1 MICAECASKCNVYF
15 TCNTLTLW
23 SLYFDIWTFETVCA
37 TTRDQNTVFPVQS
50 VLFFKLTKT
59 IEMRRKLIKCST
71 RGRFFYY
78 LFPEACIYPKKMIS
92 AVFNSSQKM
101 ICKAILN
108 LSFLKSCHSIG

>member
-71 RGRFFYY
+71 RGRFFT
-78 LFPEACIYPKKMIS
+78 IYFQKHAFTLKK
-92 AVFNSSQKM
+92 
-101 ICKAILN
+101 
-108 LSFLKSCHSIG
+108 